1 MKTAKK
7 LYGQIT
13 TFENLLLASRK
24 ARKGKRFKKSAA
36 RFEEQLENELLL
48 LQKELINKTYE
59 PGTYKSFFIYEPKK
73 RMINTAPYR
82 DRVVHHALCNVIEP
96 VFEKSFIFDSYANRK
111 NKGTHKAIMRYQHFA
126 RKYKYVL
133 KADIKK
139 YFPSIDHEILKKV
152 IRRKISCSDTL
163 RLIDMIIDN
172 SNKQEAV
179 CDLFPGDDLFTAVE
193 RKKGI
198 PIGNLTSQFFA
209 NIYLNPFDH
218 YIKETL
224 GCKAY
229 IRYVDDF
236 VIFGNDKNELWQV
249 LEKCRKFL
257 AQFRLVLH
265 PKKSEI
271 MTTRDGVGF
280 LGHRVFPGFRLL
292 KKQNIKRFKR
302 RFRKNWILFSKG
314 NMSEKDFILRFNSWQ
329 GHACFAKTWKLRS
342 KLVRFLT
349 NRGISS
355 KMAYSGA
362 ARGTITRG
370 TAVFPTAI
378 HPVGYFKNY
387 FRSDCN
393 KIYPT
398 GQATLTT
405 GTTTTVSVWPS
416 TIQSPN

>member
-13 TFENLLLASRK
+13 SFGNLLLASRK

-48 LQKELINKTYE
+48 LQKELIAKTYQ
-59 PGTYKSFFIYEPKK
+59 PGNYKSFFIFEPKK
-73 RMINTAPYR
+73 RMISAAPYR
-82 DRVVHHALCNVIEP
+82 DRVVHHALCNIIEP

-111 NKGTHKAIMRYQHFA
+111 NKGTHRAILRYQHFA

-139 YFPSIDHEILKKV
+139 YFPSIDFEILKKV

-172 SNKQEAV
+172 SNSQEPV
-179 CDLFPGDDLFTAVE
+179 FDVFPGDDLFTPLE

-198 PIGNLTSQFFA
+198 PIGNLTSQIFA

-249 LEKCRKFL
+249 LSQCRTFL

-271 MTTRDGVGF
+271 FPTHDGVGF
-280 LGHRVFPGFRLL
+280 LGHRVFPDFRLL
-292 KKQNIKRFKR
+292 KKQNLKRFKR
-302 RFRKNWILFSKG
+302 RFRKNWMIYKEG
-314 NMSEKDFILRFNSWQ
+314 IMSEKDFIVRFNSWQ

-342 KLVRFLT
+342 TIVRFLT
-349 NRGISS
+349 NQGISS

-362 ARGTITRG
+362 ARGTTTPG
-370 TAVFPTAI
+370 TAVFLI
-378 HPVGYFKNY
+378 G
-387 FRSDCN
+387 
-393 KIYPT
+393 T
-398 GQATLTT
+398 GTHLTT

>member
-48 LQKELINKTYE
+48 LQKQLIAKTYQ
-59 PGTYKSFFIYEPKK
+59 PGNYKSFFIYEPKK
-73 RMINTAPYR
+73 RMISAAPYR
-82 DRVVHHALCNVIEP
+82 DRVVHHALCNIIEP

-111 NKGTHKAIMRYQHFA
+111 NKGTHKAILRYQYFA

-152 IRRKISCSDTL
+152 IRRKIACGNTL

-179 CDLFPGDDLFTAVE
+179 FDLFPGDDLFTAVE

-218 YIKETL
+218 YIKEAL

-249 LEKCRKFL
+249 LEQCRKFL
-257 AQFRLVLH
+257 AQFRLLLH
-265 PKKSEI
+265 PKKSEV
-271 MTTRDGVGF
+271 MTTKDGVEF
-280 LGHRVFPGFRLL
+280 LGHRVFPDFRLL

-302 RFRKNWILFSKG
+302 RFRKDWRLFEEG
-314 NMSEKDFILRFNSWQ
+314 IMSENDFIVRFNSWQ

-342 KLVRFLT
+342 TIVRFLT
-349 NRGISS
+349 NQGISS

-362 ARGTITRG
+362 ARGTTTRG
-370 TAVFPTAI
+370 TAVFPTA
-378 HPVGYFKNY
+378 
-387 FRSDCN
+387 
-393 KIYPT
+393 T
-398 GQATLTT
+398 GTTLTT